1 MSLVLKAQTPPTFG
15 DRSDFFSSFFLYT
28 CARKIKYDKRNL
40 SHAEE
45 PEMEAGEV
53 LFNFVE
59 LFKTDDSW
67 PTH

>member
-1 MSLVLKAQTPPTFG
+1 MI
-15 DRSDFFSSFFLYT
+15 FFPRFFLYT

>member
-1 MSLVLKAQTPPTFG
+1 MI
-15 DRSDFFSSFFLYT
+15 FFPRFFLYT

-40 SHAEE
+40 PHAKE

-53 LFNFVE
+53 LFHFVE